1 MGKCCAGNDASR
13 PSIGVGCDNQTGKRE
28 YSKSDAD
35 YYEAVWQA
43 GGMPLLVPTID
54 DDAYCRDVV
63 RRIDGLLLP
72 GGDDVHPHLFGQDV
86 HPKANLVATRRQE
99 ADLKLIR
106 AALDADLPL
115 LGICYCAQVINV
127 VLGGDMIQD
136 IEDETETQLP
146 HRRAWPETA
155 FHDIIIEPG
164 TILADI
170 IGAGEIEVN
179 SAHHQA
185 NLNVAAPLIVSAR
198 APDGIIECVE
208 STQHGFVLGVQ
219 WHPERLADRPEHLA
233 LFKRLV
239 HEARRR
245 RAISSSNRK

>member
-1 MGKCCAGNDASR
+1 MAKCCAGDEASR
-13 PSIGVGCDNQTGKRE
+13 PSVGVGCDNQTGKRE
-28 YSKSDAD
+28 YSKSNAD
-35 YYEAVWQA
+35 YYEAVRQA

-54 DDAYCRDVV
+54 DDAYCREVV

-72 GGDDVHPHLFGQDV
+72 GGADVHPHLFGQKV
-86 HPKANLVATRRQE
+86 HPKANLIARRRQE

-106 AALDADLPL
+106 AALAADLPL
-115 LGICYCAQVINV
+115 LAICYSAQVINV
-127 VLGGDMIQD
+127 VLDGDMIQD
-136 IEDETETQLP
+136 IEDEPQLP

-170 IGAGEIEVN
+170 AGAGEIEVN
-179 SAHHQA
+179 SSHHQA
-185 NLNVAAPLIVSAR
+185 NLNVADPLIVSAR
-198 APDGIIECVE
+198 APDGIVECVE

-219 WHPERLADRPEHLA
+219 WHPERLAERPEHLA

-245 RAISSSNRK
+245 RAISSPYRK